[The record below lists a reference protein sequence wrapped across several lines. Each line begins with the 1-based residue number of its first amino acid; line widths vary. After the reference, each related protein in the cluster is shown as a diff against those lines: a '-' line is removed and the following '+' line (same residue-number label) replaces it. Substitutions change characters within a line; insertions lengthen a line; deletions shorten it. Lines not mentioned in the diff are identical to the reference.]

1 MLNQNLYDF
10 TEKSDLFHKAN
21 LLVLI
26 VVRRPWVNAGKVA
39 LKSLSGIRKIY
50 VDIFCNVRELRERG

>member
-26 VVRRPWVNAGKVA
+26 VVRRPWVNASKVA
-39 LKSLSGIRKIY
+39 LKSL
-50 VDIFCNVRELRERG
+50 